1 MTRFA
6 RAERLQKI
14 PPYLFAE
21 LDRRIAAKRAAGVDV
36 ISLGVGDPDRPTPPH
51 IVERLAREAARP
63 EWHRYPSY
71 VGAPEF
77 RRAAARWLERNYGVQ
92 VDPDREVVAL
102 IGSKEGLAHLC
113 WALVNPGDAV
123 LVPDP
128 GYPVYRTQAV
138 FAGGEPVE
146 LPLRAERGFL
156 PDLAAVPETVARRAR
171 LLFLNYPNNPTGATA
186 TAADF
191 AEWVAFARRH
201 GIAFA
206 HDAAYVDLALD
217 GGRAPIALQA
227 PGAKDV
233 TIEFFSLS
241 KPYNMTGWRLGF
253 AAGNAELVQALA
265 TVKENTDS
273 GQFTALQMAG
283 VEALENTPEAFLEEM
298 RALYRRRLEKAAA
311 ALREAGFDARRP
323 RATFYLW
330 VPVPAGYTAEQV
342 AERMLEEAGVVVS
355 PGTAYGRHGA
365 GYIRLSL
372 TLPDERLDEALDRIR
387 RLKF

>member
-1 MTRFA
+1 MATFA
-6 RAERLQKI
+6 RAERLERI

-21 LDRRIAAKRAAGVDV
+21 LDRRIAEKRAAGVDV
-36 ISLGVGDPDRPTPPH
+36 ISLGVGDPDMPTPAH
-51 IVERLAREAARP
+51 VVERLAREAARP

-77 RRAAARWLERNYGVQ
+77 RRAAARWLRRNYGVE

-113 WALVNPGDAV
+113 WALINPGDVA

-128 GYPVYRTQAV
+128 GYPVYRTQTI
-138 FAGGEPVE
+138 FAGGEVFD

-156 PDLAAVPETVARRAR
+156 ADLSEVPPEVAARAK
-171 LLFLNYPNNPTGATA
+171 LLFLNYPNNPTAATA
-186 TAADF
+186 SADYF
-191 AEWVAFARRH
+191 AEVVAFARRH

-206 HDAAYVDLALD
+206 HDAAYVDLTLEEE
-217 GGRAPIALQA
+217 RAPIALAA

-241 KPYNMTGWRLGF
+241 KPFNMTGWRLGF
-253 AAGNAELVQALA
+253 AAGNADLVKALA

-273 GQFTALQMAG
+273 GQFTAIQMAG
-283 VEALENTPEAFLEEM
+283 VEALEHTPEEFLQEM
-298 RALYRRRLEKAAA
+298 RAVYRRRLEKAVA
-311 ALREAGFDARRP
+311 ALREAGFDARMP

-330 VPVPAGYTAEQV
+330 VPVPRGYTSEQV

-355 PGTAYGRHGA
+355 PGQAYGRHGA

-372 TLPDERLDEALDRIR
+372 TLPDDRLDEALARIR